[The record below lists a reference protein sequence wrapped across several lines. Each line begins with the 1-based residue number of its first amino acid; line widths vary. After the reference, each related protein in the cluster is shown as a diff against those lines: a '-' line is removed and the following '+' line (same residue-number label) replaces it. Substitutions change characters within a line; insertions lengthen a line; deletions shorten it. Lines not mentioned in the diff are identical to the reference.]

1 MDTRDIRRQV
11 YTAIHRLDRMGSHE
25 RFWHGELAVRG
36 EIVEIANQALEVLE
50 AGDRPGAIALLEAV
64 TEAYL
69 EEGEGLDDDTGFVY
83 EELAS
88 LWDEVLLKEDLSLAE
103 RQSWAEKLTAWQRQI
118 DDLGFDGIFDVAAIV
133 ADLQAQTDSS
143 EQRKKS

>member
-1 MDTRDIRRQV
+1 MDTREIRRQV
-11 YTAIHRLDRMGSHE
+11 YAAIHRLDRMGSHE

-36 EIVEIANQALEVLE
+36 EIVEIANQALEVL
-50 AGDRPGAIALLEAV
+50 ATGDRPGALALLEAV
-64 TEAYL
+64 TDAYL

-88 LWDEVLLKEDLSLAE
+88 LWDDVLLKEDLSPAE

-118 DDLGFDGIFDVAAIV
+118 DDLGFDGIFDVAAII
-133 ADLQAQTDSS
+133 ADLQAQSDSS
-143 EQRKKS
+143 EQQKKS